1 MTALSADEVLDR
13 LHKLGQA
20 GDDELPLAETALLLA
35 NLDRTGLDLTP
46 YRAHLDRLVHDAREA
61 LAALRRGMSASDAA
75 ARVLIDVIGQRHG
88 YMGDAASYDDPRNAD
103 LAQVIDRKRGLP
115 VALGI
120 LYLDVAAALGVTAAG
135 LNTQGHFLLLIGDE
149 EHGRI
154 LDPFNGVVL
163 DARELRMA
171 APPPAAPIDY
181 APVSRRDV
189 LLRLL
194 NNLHA
199 RAQAAKDSART
210 LTITERMVLIAPR
223 RADLWLELSKASE
236 AVGKLNGAIR
246 AAQSCIALSDA
257 ESMTGR
263 EAAFAVHRL
272 KRKVN

>member
-120 LYLDVAAALGVTAAG
+120 LYLDVAAALGVTAETASSDRRR
-135 LNTQGHFLLLIGDE
+135 H
-149 EHGRI
+149 
-154 LDPFNGVVL
+154 
-163 DARELRMA
+163 
-171 APPPAAPIDY
+171 
-181 APVSRRDV
+181 VS
-189 LLRLL
+189 
-194 NNLHA
+194 
-199 RAQAAKDSART
+199 
-210 LTITERMVLIAPR
+210 
-223 RADLWLELSKASE
+223 
-236 AVGKLNGAIR
+236 
-246 AAQSCIALSDA
+246 ALSA
-257 ESMTGR
+257 
-263 EAAFAVHRL
+263 
-272 KRKVN
+272 